1 MEIPYLV
8 NHKTFGDQRGNFCQM
23 VLEKDKNWVQV
34 NTSISVEPYTVR
46 GLHFQD
52 EPYAQAKYMKVI
64 HGKIINFV
72 ICVDKNRPDYGD
84 KYFFEIDKDHAVMVP
99 RGFANG
105 LITLEPNT
113 VIQYLVDN
121 PYKPEHEHSILYSS
135 ITVFDTFVSSFTDSP
150 IISKKD
156 SEGII
161 WSDY

>member
-84 KYFFEIDKDHAVMVP
+84 KYFFEID
-99 RGFANG
+99 
-105 LITLEPNT
+105 
-113 VIQYLVDN
+113 
-121 PYKPEHEHSILYSS
+121 
-135 ITVFDTFVSSFTDSP
+135 
-150 IISKKD
+150 
-156 SEGII
+156 
-161 WSDY
+161 

>member
-1 MEIPYLV
+1 
-8 NHKTFGDQRGNFCQM
+8 
-23 VLEKDKNWVQV
+23 
-34 NTSISVEPYTVR
+34 
-46 GLHFQD
+46 
-52 EPYAQAKYMKVI
+52 
-64 HGKIINFV
+64 
-72 ICVDKNRPDYGD
+72 
-84 KYFFEIDKDHAVMVP
+84 MVP

-135 ITVFDTFVSSFTDSP
+135 ITVFDTLVSSFTDSP